1 MTRFMTL
8 VRLDLREL
16 WMSFRLLAIVTLLL
30 LCGVVA
36 VLAPALDPRLS
47 PVAVFSAAL
56 TVAVA
61 VAAGV
66 SAHSIAADRSGGAA
80 AWLVARA
87 ISRSSVLLAW
97 LSALGTATLAGL
109 ACSSVVVW
117 VAAAP
122 PGRDPVAYLGAVA
135 ATGASAFAGITL
147 GALVGVLARP
157 RLAAMVATVLVL
169 ALGAA
174 GWVVS
179 AVPLPRGAALLAML
193 DSARPLSEAIQ
204 STGVALIGAALLALL
219 ADAALHRSDL

>member
-1 MTRFMTL
+1 MTL

-87 ISRSSVLLAW
+87 ISRSSGAPR
-97 LSALGTATLAGL
+97 
-109 ACSSVVVW
+109 VVE
-117 VAAAP
+117 
-122 PGRDPVAYLGAVA
+122 R
-135 ATGASAFAGITL
+135 
-147 GALVGVLARP
+147 VGDGHARRP
-157 RLAAMVATVLVL
+157 RMLVRRG
-169 ALGAA
+169 LG
-174 GWVVS
+174 GRRT
-179 AVPLPRGAALLAML
+179 PGA
-193 DSARPLSEAIQ
+193 
-204 STGVALIGAALLALL
+204 
-219 ADAALHRSDL
+219 